1 MKEINLNIIPLKQWV
16 KFSSRPL
23 IISGPCSAESR
34 EQIMQ
39 TAKALASTG
48 IVTVFRSGLWKPRT
62 RPDSFEGVGENGLQW
77 LKEVKKETGL
87 LTCVEVATPEHVEL
101 AVKNKI
107 DILWIGARTTVNPFS
122 VQEIADALKGIDIP
136 VMIKNP
142 VNPDLKLWLGAIER
156 INNAGIN
163 KIIAVHRGFYSYEC
177 TPYRN
182 APIWEIPIELMRLCP
197 DLPIICDPSH
207 ISGNT
212 FLISSISQKALDLDM
227 DGVMI
232 ESHIDPS
239 SALSDKEQQLT
250 PTELK
255 NLFDQL
261 VIRTNTTNNSEFI
274 NKLEELRFE
283 IDKIDAELIQ
293 LLSKRMNIIEQIGEY
308 KKENNIT
315 ILQIKRWNNI
325 VHESIEMG
333 SKLGLDKEF
342 LLSIL
347 RLIHEESIQKQ
358 TEIFKRK

>member
-16 KFSSRPL
+16 NFSSRPL

-34 EQIMQ
+34 EQVLD
-39 TAKALASTG
+39 TAKALANTG
-48 IVTVFRSGLWKPRT
+48 FVTIFRTGLWKPRT
-62 RPDSFEGVGENGLQW
+62 RPDSFEGVGEKGFQW
-77 LKEVKKETGL
+77 LNEVKKETGL

-101 AVKNKI
+101 AVKNEI

-163 KIIAVHRGFYSYEC
+163 KIIAVHRGFYSYES

-197 DLPIICDPSH
+197 NLPIICDPSH

-227 DGVMI
+227 DGLMI

-255 NLFDQL
+255 NIFDQL

-325 VHESIEMG
+325 IHESIEMG
-333 SKLGLDKEF
+333 CKLGLDKEF

>member
-16 KFSSRPL
+16 NFSSRPL

-34 EQIMQ
+34 EQVLD
-39 TAKALASTG
+39 TAKALANTG
-48 IVTVFRSGLWKPRT
+48 FVTIFRTGLWKPRT
-62 RPDSFEGVGENGLQW
+62 RPDSFEGVGEKGFQW
-77 LKEVKKETGL
+77 LNEVKKETGL

-101 AVKNKI
+101 AVKNEI

-163 KIIAVHRGFYSYEC
+163 KIIAVHRGFYSYES

-197 DLPIICDPSH
+197 NLTIICDTSH

-227 DGVMI
+227 DGLMI

-255 NLFDQL
+255 NIFDQL

-325 VHESIEMG
+325 IHESIEMG
-333 SKLGLDKEF
+333 CKLGLDKEF

>member
-1 MKEINLNIIPLKQWV
+1 MKEINLNIKPLKQWLD
-16 KFSSRPL
+16 FNSRPL

-39 TAKALASTG
+39 TAKALANTG

-62 RPDSFEGVGENGLQW
+62 RPDSFEGVGEKGFQW

-101 AVKNKI
+101 SVINDI

-156 INNAGIN
+156 INNAGID
-163 KIIAVHRGFYSYEC
+163 KIIAVHRGFYSYESA
-177 TPYRN
+177 PYRN

-207 ISGNT
+207 ISGNS
-212 FLISSISQKALDLDM
+212 FLLASVSQKALDLDM
-227 DGVMI
+227 DGLII

-239 SALSDKEQQLT
+239 SALSDNEQQIT
-250 PTELK
+250 PSELK
-255 NLFDQL
+255 NLINQL

-274 NKLEELRFE
+274 NKLEEFRFE

-325 VHESIEMG
+325 IHESIEMG
-333 SKLGLDKEF
+333 CKLGLNKEF

-358 TEIFKRK
+358 TEIFNK